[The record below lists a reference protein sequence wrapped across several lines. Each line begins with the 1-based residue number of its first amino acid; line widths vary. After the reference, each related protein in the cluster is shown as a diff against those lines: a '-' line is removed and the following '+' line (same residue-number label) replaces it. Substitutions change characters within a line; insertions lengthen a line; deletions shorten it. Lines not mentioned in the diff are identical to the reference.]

1 MAREANLGD
10 AQLVLASLST
20 SSRTDVSGCSSR
32 ESLSINPRKT
42 NLSLLFLNSL
52 VLSQV
57 QFRTTPAPHPGP
69 FVLATSRAIFDYQN
83 WEQGRE
89 ARNAAKSPTV
99 RRIDPHPEQKS
110 YPSQNSNS
118 AGVEKRGLKSTS
130 FLLRASLSA
139 GKMLPVSSYW
149 GSDTGLCHSAGVM
162 G

>member
-57 QFRTTPAPHPGP
+57 QFCYHACSPPW
-69 FVLATSRAIFDYQN
+69 AICFGN
-83 WEQGRE
+83 
-89 ARNAAKSPTV
+89 
-99 RRIDPHPEQKS
+99 I
-110 YPSQNSNS
+110 
-118 AGVEKRGLKSTS
+118 
-130 FLLRASLSA
+130 
-139 GKMLPVSSYW
+139 
-149 GSDTGLCHSAGVM
+149 
-162 G
+162 